1 MILLI
6 YTCYNLLLY
15 MIAFDGVLEIFM
27 GTRYW
32 AMYIPS
38 VYCTK
43 RFIQAL
49 THSCERMQATIA
61 LVACRSFPPTW
72 RWAAHGSPTCL
83 EPNVES
89 RPAKHSSWT
98 WPTRQAQEV
107 PIYRPDTSNTHQNEH
122 SDCLFLPIIDLP
134 KNTSTDTVCRCI
146 FAYI

>member
-15 MIAFDGVLEIFM
+15 IIAFDGVLKIFM
-27 GTRYW
+27 ISAKTADGYKYW

-43 RFIQAL
+43 RFLQAL
-49 THSCERMQATIA
+49 TNSCERMQATIT

-72 RWAAHGSPTCL
+72 RWAAHGFPTCL
-83 EPNVES
+83 EPNVGS
-89 RPAKHSSWT
+89 RTAKHSSWT

-107 PIYRPDTSNTHQNEH
+107 PIYRPDTNNTHQNEH
-122 SDCLFLPIIDLP
+122 SDWLFLPIIDLT
-134 KNTSTDTVCRCI
+134 KNASPDTIC
-146 FAYI
+146 